1 MPELK
6 QPSILAFIPA
16 RLESK
21 RLPRKN
27 LCLIEGKPLVAWTI
41 DTALR
46 SKYDMT
52 VFVSTESREIAEVAR
67 KYGADVPFLR
77 SIEFA
82 SDFSHPF
89 EAHREALKNYELF
102 GQSFDFT
109 IVLQPTSPLKNVE
122 DIDKAL
128 DLLIQNYPISCRSVI
143 SVTEMKH
150 PSEWIFGIDE
160 DGTINGFIRK
170 SLNTLTQRS
179 QDLKVNYRLNGAI
192 YAGAVQDLLKYKS
205 LYIPDG
211 NVIPL
216 FMPENRSVDID
227 TISDLEF
234 ARFLIRNNVLQP
246 GS

>member
-1 MPELK
+1 MK
-6 QPSILAFIPA
+6 PSILAFIPA
-16 RLESK
+16 RSGSK

-27 LCLIEGKPLVAWTI
+27 LSLIEGKPLVAWTI
-41 DTALR
+41 DAALR

-52 VFVSTESREIAEVAR
+52 VFVSTESQEIAEVAR

-89 EAHREALKNYELF
+89 EAHREALKNYEF
-102 GQSFDFT
+102 YGESFDFT
-109 IVLQPTSPLKNVE
+109 IILQPTSPLRNVE
-122 DIDKAL
+122 DIDQAL
-128 DLLIQNYPISCRSVI
+128 DLLTQNYPVGCRSVI

-150 PSEWIFGIDE
+150 PSEWIFGIDV

-170 SLNTLTQRS
+170 SLNSLTQRS

-192 YAGAVQDLLKYKS
+192 YAGAVQDLLKYES
-205 LYIPDG
+205 FYIPNG
-211 NVIPL
+211 NVLPL

-234 ARFLIRNNVLQP
+234 ARFLIRNNALKP